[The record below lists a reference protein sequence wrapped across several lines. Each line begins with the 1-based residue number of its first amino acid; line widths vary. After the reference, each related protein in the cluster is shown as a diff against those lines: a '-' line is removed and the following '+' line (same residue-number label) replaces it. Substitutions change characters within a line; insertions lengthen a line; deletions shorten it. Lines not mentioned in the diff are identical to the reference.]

1 MKSNRKLKISRHYRY
16 KKSNPFFPDTIAP
29 KLTLQGDWLKEAGF
43 SSGQSVTVEILDK
56 MLVITV
62 K

>member
-1 MKSNRKLKISRHYRY
+1 MKTNRRIKISRHYRY

-29 KLTLQGDWLKEAGF
+29 KLLLQGDWLKKAGF
-43 SSGQSVTVEILDK
+43 SSGQSVSVEIHNQ
-56 MLVITV
+56 MLIITV

>member
-1 MKSNRKLKISRHYRY
+1 MKSNRKLKISRHYKY
-16 KKSNPFFPDTIAP
+16 SKHNEIFPSGISP
-29 KLTLQGDWLKEAGF
+29 RLTLQGDWLKEAGF
-43 SSGQSVTVEILDK
+43 STGQSVTVEILNK